1 MFLQFAQ
8 QVTVYRGIRLTQN
21 VSSYDMIM
29 IPEMKGL
36 STGYHINDKLLW
48 LERTVRVQR
57 RMSLHRT
64 VIEMTFSNAVTDPQH
79 ARVGQSHSE

>member
-1 MFLQFAQ
+1 MSDFTWSEKPTVTGPDTTAKHTVYAGGPEFMFLQFAQ

-36 STGYHINDKLLW
+36 STGYHINDKLL
-48 LERTVRVQR
+48 
-57 RMSLHRT
+57 
-64 VIEMTFSNAVTDPQH
+64 
-79 ARVGQSHSE
+79 